1 MSTYL
6 WASSSASVGYRAA
19 ARAHLLTRCCT
30 RSWLKHSIRQRID
43 LENVTASSALSILTR
58 SLILTNHL
66 SVALRAATQQHIPGL
81 LPLFESYFPLSRKPV
96 CAATSPGDFP
106 LTSEVDVAKPVKAKA
121 ISR

>member
-6 WASSSASVGYRAA
+6 WVSSSASVGYQAA
-19 ARAHLLTRCCT
+19 ARAPLSTRCCT

-58 SLILTNHL
+58 SLILTNHQ

-81 LPLFESYFPLSRKPV
+81 LHLFESYLPPSRKPV
-96 CAATSPGDFP
+96 FAATSMGVFP
-106 LTSEVDVAKPVKAKA
+106 LTSAVDVAKPVRAKA
-121 ISR
+121 I